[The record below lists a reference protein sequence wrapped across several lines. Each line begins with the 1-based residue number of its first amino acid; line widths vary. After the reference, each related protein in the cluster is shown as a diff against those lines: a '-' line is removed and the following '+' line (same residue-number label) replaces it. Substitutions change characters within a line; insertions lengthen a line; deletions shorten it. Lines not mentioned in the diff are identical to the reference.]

1 MFGALRPRLRLTIGA
16 LGLGVLVLVLAACS
30 GSDPTATPAP
40 TATEVPTA
48 TPEPSGDAMMDDSD
62 SLVIDLGVLNDS
74 GQSGTATLTAKGEQ
88 TEVVISVSAGAA
100 GIAQPIHIH
109 AGTCSTLGGVVHA
122 LTNVEG
128 GNSTTT
134 VDVSLA
140 SLKSGDFAINL
151 HKSADEIAVYT
162 ACGNITAGDGEM
174 MDGGAM
180 MDDDGSLVIDL
191 GVLNDSG
198 QSGTATLTAKGE
210 QTEVVVSVSPGAAG
224 IAQPIHIHAGTCST
238 LGGVVHALTNVDG
251 GASTTTVDASLES
264 LKSGDFAI
272 NLHKSAD
279 EIAVYTAC
287 GDITAGDGAMMD
299 DGDRGGAVASDI
311 AGFALED
318 LTVAVGTTVTWTN
331 QDNAG
336 HTTTSGASP
345 ESDGIWNSA
354 VLTQGQT
361 LTQTFDTAGEFVY
374 FCRIHPTSMKAKV
387 TVEQKTANVVSGDPN
402 EGY

>member
-16 LGLGVLVLVLAACS
+16 LGLGVLVLVLTACS
-30 GSDPTATPAP
+30 GSDPTATPEP

-88 TEVVISVSAGAA
+88 TEVVVSVSAGAA

-162 ACGNITAGDGEM
+162 ACGNITAGDG
-174 MDGGAM
+174 AM
-180 MDDDGSLVIDL
+180 MDDGGSLVIDL

-272 NLHKSAD
+272 TAGDLHKSAD
-279 EIAVYTAC
+279 EIAVYTAS
-287 GDITAGDGAMMD
+287 G
-299 DGDRGGAVASDI
+299 
-311 AGFALED
+311 
-318 LTVAVGTTVTWTN
+318 
-331 QDNAG
+331 
-336 HTTTSGASP
+336 TSG
-345 ESDGIWNSA
+345 
-354 VLTQGQT
+354 
-361 LTQTFDTAGEFVY
+361 TAPF
-374 FCRIHPTSMKAKV
+374 
-387 TVEQKTANVVSGDPN
+387 
-402 EGY
+402 